1 MRLSVSRAQSLQPS
15 ASSLHNVG
23 LIYYEIG
30 KNDKALLAFE
40 QAIRIESDVASR
52 HVAYA
57 KVLEAVGD
65 HKKVIEELEIAVR
78 LDQNPQSVMLLVDAL
93 VRDGQT
99 ERADKLRKIAD
110 KMTGE
115 GNRQRIK
122 QPAKVRI

>member
-1 MRLSVSRAQSLQPS
+1 
-15 ASSLHNVG
+15 
-23 LIYYEIG
+23 
-30 KNDKALLAFE
+30 
-40 QAIRIESDVASR
+40 
-52 HVAYA
+52 
-57 KVLEAVGD
+57 
-65 HKKVIEELEIAVR
+65 
-78 LDQNPQSVMLLVDAL
+78 MLLVDAL